1 MTEQTPNDQFHASS
15 FMQGHNAEYLEQ
27 LYAQYA
33 RDPGAVDAAWAEFF
47 RQMGDADADVVAE
60 ATGPSWARTDW
71 PPVPSGDLT
80 AALTGEWP
88 EPPPKPEAKIEAEA
102 AGKKI
107 AEKAA
112 EMGAQISDDTIKR
125 AVLDSIRAL
134 MLIRAYRIRG
144 HLMADLDPLGMRD
157 QPSQNELDPQSYGF
171 AESDMDRPIFIDK
184 VLGLEIATMR
194 QIVDIVKRTYCGTFA
209 LQYMHISDPA
219 QAGWLKERIEGFGKE
234 IHFTKMGRKAILNKM
249 VEAEGFEKFLHV
261 KYMGTKRFG
270 LDGGESL
277 IPAMEQIIKRGGA
290 LGIRDIVIGMP
301 HRGRLSVLANVMQKP
316 YRAIFNEF
324 QGGSYKPEDV
334 DGSGDVK
341 YHLGASSDREFDGNS
356 VHLSLT
362 ANPSHLEAVNPVVLG
377 KARAKQDQQK
387 DQERTTVLSIL
398 LHGDAAF
405 AGQGVIAECF
415 ALSGLKGHRTGG
427 TIHIV
432 VNNQIGFTTAP
443 HFSRS
448 SPYPTDNA
456 LVVEAPIFHVNGDD
470 PEAVVHAAKVAT
482 EFRQKFHKDV
492 VLDIFC
498 YRRFGHNE
506 GDEPMFTNPLMYKKI
521 KTHKTTLSL
530 YTERLVRDGLIPEGE
545 IEDMKTAFQAFL
557 NTEFEAGKDYKPN
570 KADWLDGRWSHLDRK
585 QEEYARGAT
594 AITRDTVNEL
604 GAALTTAP
612 EGFPLHRTIGRLL
625 DSKRQMFE
633 SGTGFDWA
641 TGEAM
646 AFGSLLTEG
655 FPVRLS
661 GQDATRGTFSQRHS
675 GLINQDTEE
684 RFYPLNHIREGQAHF
699 DVIDSMLSEYA
710 VLGFE
715 YGYTLA
721 EPNALVLWEAQF
733 GDFANG
739 AQIMFDQFIS
749 SGEAK
754 WLRMSGLVVLLPHG
768 FEGQGPEH
776 SSARLERFLQMCGG
790 DNWIVANCTTPANY
804 FHILRRQM
812 HRSFRKPLILM
823 TPKSLLRHKLA
834 VSSADDFTTG
844 SSFHRVLWDD
854 AQKGSSDTD
863 LVADDKIRRV
873 VMCSGK
879 VYYDLLEERDARGIN
894 DIYLMRVE
902 QFYPFPAMSMVKE
915 LGRFKGA
922 ETIWCQEEPKNQG
935 AWNFIEPNI
944 EWVLGRI
951 KAKHPR
957 PAYVGR
963 PASASPATGL
973 AGQHKA
979 QQAAIVNDALN
990 IEGK

>member
-1 MTEQTPNDQFHASS
+1 MTEQSPNDIFHASS

-27 LYAQYA
+27 MYA
-33 RDPGAVDAAWAEFF
+33 RYAADPNAVDEVWQEFF
-47 RQMGDADADVVAE
+47 RQLGDAELDVKAE
-60 ATGPSWARTDW
+60 AAGPSWARTDW
-71 PPVPSGDLT
+71 PPQPNDDLT
-80 AALTGEWP
+80 SSLTGEWA
-88 EPPPKPEAKIEAEA
+88 EPVEAKA

-107 AEKAA
+107 KEKAA
-112 EMGAQISDDTIKR
+112 EKGVEVSDEAIKR

-144 HLMADLDPLGMRD
+144 HLIADIDPLGMRD
-157 QPSQNELDPQSYGF
+157 QTPHPELDPKSYGF
-171 AESDMDRPIFIDK
+171 TEADMDRPIFIDK
-184 VLGLEIATMR
+184 VLGLDIATMR
-194 QIVDIVKRTYCGTFA
+194 QIMDIVKRTYCGTFA
-209 LQYMHISDPA
+209 LQYMHISNPEEA
-219 QAGWLKERIEGFGKE
+219 SWLKERIEGYDKE
-234 IHFTKMGRKAILNKM
+234 ITFTREGRKAILNKL

-277 IPAMEQIIKRGGA
+277 IPAMEQVIKRGGN
-290 LGIRDIVIGMP
+290 LGLKEIVIGMP
-301 HRGRLSVLANVMQKP
+301 HRGRLSVLANVMAKP

-324 QGGSYKPEDV
+324 QGGSFKPEDV

-341 YHLGASSDREFDGNS
+341 YHLGASSDREFDGNQ

-377 KARAKQDQQK
+377 KVRAKQDQLN
-387 DQERTTVLSIL
+387 DDERTAVMPIL

-405 AGQGVIAECF
+405 AGQGVVAECF
-415 ALSGLKGHRTGG
+415 ALSGLKGHKTGG
-427 TIHIV
+427 TMHIV

-482 EFRQKFHKDV
+482 EFRQKFQKDV
-492 VLDIFC
+492 VIDMFC

-506 GDEPMFTNPLMYKKI
+506 GDEPMFTNPVMYKRI
-521 KTHKTTLSL
+521 KKHKTTLTL
-530 YTERLVRDGLIPEGE
+530 YTERLVKDGLIPEGE
-545 IEDMKTAFQAFL
+545 IEDMKASFQAHL
-557 NTEFEAGKDYKPN
+557 NAEFETGKEYKPN
-570 KADWLDGRWSHLDRK
+570 KADWLDGRWSHLDK
-585 QEEYARGAT
+585 RGEDYERGQTSIKPETMAE
-594 AITRDTVNEL
+594 IGKSLSSV
-604 GAALTTAP
+604 P
-612 EGFPLHRTIGRLL
+612 EGFPVHKTVGRLL
-625 DSKRQMFE
+625 DTRGKMFE
-633 SGTGFDWA
+633 SGKGFDWA
-641 TGEAM
+641 TAEAM

-655 FPVRLS
+655 YPVRLA

-675 GLINQDTEE
+675 GIINQDTEE
-684 RFYPLNHIREGQAHF
+684 RYYPLNNIRAGQSQYE
-699 DVIDSMLSEYA
+699 VIDSALSEYA

-715 YGYTLA
+715 YGYSLA
-721 EPNALVLWEAQF
+721 EPNALTLWEAQF

-749 SGEAK
+749 SGESK
-754 WLRMSGLVVLLPHG
+754 WLRMSGLTVLLPHG

-804 FHILRRQM
+804 FHILRRQL
-812 HRSFRKPLILM
+812 HRTFRKPLILM

-834 VSSADDFTTG
+834 ISEAEDFTDG

-854 AQKGSSDTD
+854 AEKANSDTE
-863 LVADDKIRRV
+863 LKKDKDIKRV

-879 VYYDLLEERDARGIN
+879 VYYDLLEERDARGID
-894 DIYLMRVE
+894 DIYLMRIE
-902 QFYPFPAMSMVKE
+902 QYYPFPAHSLIKE
-915 LGRFKGA
+915 LERFKDA
-922 ETIWCQEEPKNQG
+922 EMVWCQEEPKNQG
-935 AWNFIEPNI
+935 AWSFIEPNI
-944 EWVLGRI
+944 EWALTRI
-951 KAKHPR
+951 KAKHTR
-957 PAYVGR
+957 PVYAGR

-973 AGQHKA
+973 ASQHKA
-979 QQAAIVNDALN
+979 QQAALVDAALSM
-990 IEGK
+990 EGN